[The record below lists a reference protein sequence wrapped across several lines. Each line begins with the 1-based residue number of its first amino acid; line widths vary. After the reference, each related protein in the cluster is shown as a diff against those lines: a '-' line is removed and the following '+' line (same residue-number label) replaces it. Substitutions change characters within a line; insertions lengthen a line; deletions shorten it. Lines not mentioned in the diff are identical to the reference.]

1 MTEQINNIAEL
12 WWGWMWPMFWQ
23 VGVLVGVVWIID
35 LMIRQRV
42 WPQVRYALW
51 LLVLLKLVLPPGL
64 SAPTSVTSGLQPLA
78 EQTLKET
85 LSPEQPTVAVQIEE
99 SELVPASP
107 TKMPIMEPSKPAATT
122 NDFEVPVVPAVFRP
136 SGPTLCRQAY
146 AMLGWLAGVL
156 VLTAWLM
163 LRLRQLRRLHRRDP
177 DATDPPQWFNELLSD
192 VAGKLNL
199 RCVPQVVLSPSVA
212 SPAVFGAF
220 RPVLLMPAE
229 DTRKLSRKELEHVLL
244 HELAHVKRGDL
255 KVHGFYMLLQII
267 YWFNPLLWLVRR
279 HLQHLRELCCDAT
292 VARVLREETLGYRE
306 TILETARRLLAKPVE
321 PGMGLL
327 GLFEDS
333 NRLMVRLKWLEKKTW
348 KYRRPRIATISIIVA
363 IMSACVLPMAKV
375 AKEPEPSEMPGVV
388 EEVITAKDFGQN
400 RAFNLRTGEFVDL
413 ETSPSEDAPLLQWT
427 RLAGAGH
434 EEHIGLFADNMHL
447 ASVAGGKEVKRHA
460 DLWTAESI
468 ESLTKI
474 FDLKLDSID
483 SSWDES
489 RGWFIGP
496 PSVKWP
502 YVAVF
507 SGTDGTTGILEMT
520 GVENQS
526 VLIKYKILPHSDD
539 PDSDAGT
546 AEPSESQFS
555 ATLAN
560 GVTVELV
567 GVCEHPSAG
576 KQWWR
581 PDGSE
586 LEERPYDRIG
596 GQVHPD
602 AKQRAFEFAIEL
614 GNLPTDEIS
623 TKVEAEEA
631 GGGSSS
637 GNKTQISGSGEYLSD
652 FRWMATSFVKD
663 LEACTIKVAVAAG
676 SWVTVAK
683 SYGKSSSSRGTAAG
697 GVSFS
702 KAYEVASGD
711 ETDLA
716 VAITVTDDILDRPC
730 RIVAVTNSGEL
741 VRAHRTSGSSA
752 GKARQTTVY
761 FKYPASITGLP
772 DWEYHFQTRP
782 YEWVELRNVS
792 LRPGVKTN
800 VEVEGVN
807 LPVGFI
813 SSDNDGKVERYH
825 WRLNLTQP
833 VRLCRHSFIIEG
845 DFIRGYWG
853 SIDGTLTSPADGTNV
868 DYQLIMSK
876 EGDKLD
882 YLMREQQSHKGL
894 NGYDYAASSERK
906 QIAQPECDQIRTYIL
921 KEPVGLSEKYLPL
934 WKREFVRDGSI
945 IKTLIYAV
953 RIKGEKEDDPFV
965 PTIKDITEN
974 TNDMIVVEKP
984 AVDVEGGVG
993 EQVTDGRGEVFD
1005 VESGSVIEAVGN
1017 KATLE
1022 SGTIVEL
1029 LGVTRVPVRDQPSWK
1044 PDGSFLEPLFDRVDY
1059 EPSQDPNSDKFEYY
1073 ALPVR
1078 LENTPVDE
1086 LGLIKWRFD
1095 DAKGYPGSANAYL
1108 GRERL
1113 YEKGLI
1119 VGAVKFAKESK
1130 VDSTTLFLGIAS
1142 GQWRTI
1148 AAGRHWGVYHNGG
1161 DSIIVG
1167 EPTSG
1172 GPGGVFGE
1180 PGVHIGVTYNIT
1192 DRQFRVVAVDKEG
1205 NIHLSRRTGS
1215 GGTDNLRFTTGSF
1228 HNLERDQL
1236 EEYRFDV
1243 RPYEWV
1249 KFKDVS
1255 LRPGTETQVEVDN
1268 GWGRVEGQVFIGRS
1282 VGSGE
1287 NICLYPLLFDANN
1300 NFLRVGKELS
1310 MVSDAD
1316 GRFVF
1321 DKVPVG
1327 WVSVGRQVLISSVPL
1342 HGGSYSPSST
1352 FTNRTQVEVKANQTV
1367 NIVLG
1372 GAGRPV
1378 IGRFAA
1384 PADYGQAMDFSD
1396 GIRAL
1401 TTAWPK
1407 SDKSKYQSSEYKHFA
1422 FQIKQD
1428 GTFRIED
1435 VPAGTYELYVSMD
1448 QQPLDGKQW
1457 KTIADFSDVIEVPA
1471 MIESRMDEPLDLGTL
1486 QLKLPGAEVD
1496 LATTVEA
1503 EAEQG
1508 GRLEFRIVPSV
1519 GSDQQSNLTERE
1531 FGRYCK
1537 DLAEAGPE
1545 LGRQRGDEFAWF
1557 EIESDDDGDSG
1568 DDKWYERLAHR
1579 QYQGRTYLLM
1589 GNISSQAMIPQIDG
1603 KWIWGLLDV
1612 RAGQDNRAKPMV
1624 VVDFD
1629 QTASKMF
1636 YQLTKSNIH
1645 SQLAIILD
1653 GKVLSAPRIENPVRS
1668 RAIITGNFTE
1678 QQVDKMVESI
1688 RKGMITRQP
1697 QPIEVGPKISFE
1709 EKVRDL
1715 GEVGPGTK
1723 NVCEFNF
1730 KNTGDA
1736 LLEIK
1741 NVEKTCGCTIFSL
1754 KKTKYAP
1761 GESGS
1766 IKVTYSASERIGK
1779 VSRKLFVSSND
1790 KKDPGITLTIKAMVA
1805 LKVRPQPDRLELI
1818 LKDSEAS
1825 CPQITLTSVDGTPF
1839 AIKSFKSPG
1848 KCITASFDR
1857 KAKAASFVLE
1867 PKVNAGKLKK
1877 NRIGLIKIT
1886 VTHPQCKL
1894 VTIRYSVL
1902 ARFKVAP
1909 AFIIARN
1916 VEPAEPIKREVWISN
1931 NYDEDFEIESVSSQ
1945 NEITKLVKQQKI
1957 DRRYKLELEITPPP
1971 VKGSQT
1977 MFRDVLYVNIKDGE
1991 KLRITCRG
1999 IYAKP
2004 KRESVTEGKVKRKIL
2019 DR

>member
-1 MTEQINNIAEL
+1 MTEQINSIAQL
-12 WWGWMWPMFWQ
+12 WWHWMWPMFWQ

-35 LMIRQRV
+35 LMIRRRV

-64 SAPTSVTSGLQPLA
+64 SAPTSVTSGLRPLA
-78 EQTLKET
+78 EQALKET
-85 LSPEQPTVAVQIEE
+85 LSTGQPTVAVHAEE
-99 SELVPASP
+99 SELVPASQ
-107 TKMPIMEPSKPAATT
+107 TKTPIMEPSKPAATVEAAS
-122 NDFEVPVVPAVFRP
+122 DLEVPAVPAIFRP

-146 AMLGWLAGVL
+146 AMFGWLAGVL

-163 LRLRQLRRLHRRDP
+163 LRLRQLRRLHRREP
-177 DATDPPQWFNELLSD
+177 HVTDIPQWFEHLLRE

-199 RCVPQVVLSPSVA
+199 RRVPQVVLSPSVA

-229 DTRKLSRKELEHVLL
+229 DTRKLSRKELEYVLL
-244 HELAHVKRGDL
+244 HELAHIKRGDL
-255 KVHGFYMLLQII
+255 KVHGFYMLLQIV

-292 VARVLREETLGYRE
+292 VAKVLREETLGYRE

-333 NRLMVRLKWLEKKTW
+333 TRLAVRLRWLEKKTW
-348 KYRRPRIATISIIVA
+348 KYRPLRIAVVFAIVA
-363 IMSACVLPMAKV
+363 VMSACVLPMAARKH
-375 AKEPEPSEMPGVV
+375 KS
-388 EEVITAKDFGQN
+388 D
-400 RAFNLRTGEFVDL
+400 
-413 ETSPSEDAPLLQWT
+413 
-427 RLAGAGH
+427 
-434 EEHIGLFADNMHL
+434 
-447 ASVAGGKEVKRHA
+447 EVKP
-460 DLWTAESI
+460 E
-468 ESLTKI
+468 
-474 FDLKLDSID
+474 
-483 SSWDES
+483 
-489 RGWFIGP
+489 
-496 PSVKWP
+496 
-502 YVAVF
+502 
-507 SGTDGTTGILEMT
+507 
-520 GVENQS
+520 QS
-526 VLIKYKILPHSDD
+526 
-539 PDSDAGT
+539 
-546 AEPSESQFS
+546 EFS
-555 ATLAN
+555 AIMAN
-560 GVTVELV
+560 GVSVELL

-631 GGGSSS
+631 DGGLAS
-637 GNKTQISGSGEYLSD
+637 GGK
-652 FRWMATSFVKD
+652 WMATSFVKD

-676 SWVTVAK
+676 PWVTVSK
-683 SYGKSSSSRGTAAG
+683 SHGKSSSSRGTAAG

-702 KAYEVASGD
+702 KAYEAASGD

-741 VRAHRTSGSSA
+741 VRAHRTSGNSA

-761 FKYPASITGLP
+761 FKYPPSITGLP

-792 LRPGVKTN
+792 LRPGVKTE
-800 VEVEGVN
+800 VEVERGV
-807 LPVGFI
+807 
-813 SSDNDGKVERYH
+813 
-825 WRLNLTQP
+825 
-833 VRLCRHSFIIEG
+833 
-845 DFIRGYWG
+845 
-853 SIDGTLTSPADGTNV
+853 A
-868 DYQLIMSK
+868 
-876 EGDKLD
+876 
-882 YLMREQQSHKGL
+882 
-894 NGYDYAASSERK
+894 
-906 QIAQPECDQIRTYIL
+906 
-921 KEPVGLSEKYLPL
+921 
-934 WKREFVRDGSI
+934 
-945 IKTLIYAV
+945 
-953 RIKGEKEDDPFV
+953 
-965 PTIKDITEN
+965 
-974 TNDMIVVEKP
+974 
-984 AVDVEGGVG
+984 
-993 EQVTDGRGEVFD
+993 EQVTDGRSEVFD
-1005 VESGSVIEAVGN
+1005 AESGSVIEAVGN

-1029 LGVTRVPVRDQPSWK
+1029 LGATRVPVRDQPSWK

-1119 VGAVKFAKESK
+1119 VGTVKFAKESK

-1148 AAGRHWGVYHNGG
+1148 AAGRHWGVYQNSG

-1172 GPGGVFGE
+1172 GPGGVSGE

-1205 NIHLSRRTGS
+1205 NIHFSGAGS

-1236 EEYRFDV
+1236 EEYRFEV

-1249 KFKDVS
+1249 EFKDVS
-1255 LRPGTETQVEVDN
+1255 LRPGTKTQVEVDS
-1268 GWGRVEGQVFIGRS
+1268 GWGRVEGRLFIGPK
-1282 VGSGE
+1282 VG
-1287 NICLYPLLFDANN
+1287 ANEDVRISL
-1300 NFLRVGKELS
+1300 LRVDENDNPVETGKELKAVTDS
-1310 MVSDAD
+1310 N
-1316 GRFVF
+1316 GQFVF

-1327 WVSVGRQVLISSVPL
+1327 WASVGRLILISSVPL
-1342 HGGSYSPSST
+1342 HGGSYSPSLT
-1352 FTNRTQVEVKANQTV
+1352 LTNRTQVEVKANQTV

-1435 VPAGTYELYVSMD
+1435 VPAGRYELYVSVD

-1503 EAEQG
+1503 EVEQG

-1519 GSDQQSNLTERE
+1519 GSDQQSSLTERE

-1537 DLAEAGPE
+1537 DLAEAG
-1545 LGRQRGDEFAWF
+1545 LRGSRLNQTMMAIA
-1557 EIESDDDGDSG
+1557 EITSG
-1568 DDKWYERLAHR
+1568 MSGW
-1579 QYQGRTYLLM
+1579 
-1589 GNISSQAMIPQIDG
+1589 
-1603 KWIWGLLDV
+1603 
-1612 RAGQDNRAKPMV
+1612 
-1624 VVDFD
+1624 
-1629 QTASKMF
+1629 
-1636 YQLTKSNIH
+1636 
-1645 SQLAIILD
+1645 
-1653 GKVLSAPRIENPVRS
+1653 
-1668 RAIITGNFTE
+1668 
-1678 QQVDKMVESI
+1678 
-1688 RKGMITRQP
+1688 
-1697 QPIEVGPKISFE
+1697 PI
-1709 EKVRDL
+1709 
-1715 GEVGPGTK
+1715 
-1723 NVCEFNF
+1723 
-1730 KNTGDA
+1730 
-1736 LLEIK
+1736 
-1741 NVEKTCGCTIFSL
+1741 
-1754 KKTKYAP
+1754 
-1761 GESGS
+1761 GS
-1766 IKVTYSASERIGK
+1766 I
-1779 VSRKLFVSSND
+1779 
-1790 KKDPGITLTIKAMVA
+1790 
-1805 LKVRPQPDRLELI
+1805 
-1818 LKDSEAS
+1818 EA
-1825 CPQITLTSVDGTPF
+1825 G
-1839 AIKSFKSPG
+1839 
-1848 KCITASFDR
+1848 
-1857 KAKAASFVLE
+1857 
-1867 PKVNAGKLKK
+1867 
-1877 NRIGLIKIT
+1877 
-1886 VTHPQCKL
+1886 H
-1894 VTIRYSVL
+1894 
-1902 ARFKVAP
+1902 
-1909 AFIIARN
+1909 
-1916 VEPAEPIKREVWISN
+1916 
-1931 NYDEDFEIESVSSQ
+1931 
-1945 NEITKLVKQQKI
+1945 
-1957 DRRYKLELEITPPP
+1957 
-1971 VKGSQT
+1971 
-1977 MFRDVLYVNIKDGE
+1977 
-1991 KLRITCRG
+1991 TC
-1999 IYAKP
+1999 
-2004 KRESVTEGKVKRKIL
+2004 
-2019 DR
+2019 